1 MIIWK
6 KQYNTVLRKRP
17 DCVIMQSGY
26 SFVSTGFIQPFPIHV
41 WVQMKHKQSLF
52 VKYGLG

>member
-1 MIIWK
+1 MTIWK
-6 KQYNTVLRKRP
+6 QQYNTVLRKRP

-26 SFVSTGFIQPFPIHV
+26 SFVSTGFIQPSPIHV